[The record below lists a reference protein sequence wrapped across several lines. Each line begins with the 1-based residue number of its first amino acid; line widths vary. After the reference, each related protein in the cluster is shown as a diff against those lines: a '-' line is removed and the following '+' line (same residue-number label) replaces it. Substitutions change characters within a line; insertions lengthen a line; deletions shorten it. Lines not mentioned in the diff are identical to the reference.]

1 MPRLFCSLN
10 ILRRETDDLLKKR
23 RGRDK
28 TPRMTSPRTLLKAW
42 NLQPKKQLGQNFLA
56 DPSTANMIVDRA
68 GIGPEEVV
76 LEIGAG
82 LGALTVP
89 AARRAQR
96 VFAVETDDRLIGLL
110 ETELLAHH
118 ITNTTVLKQD
128 ILKFNLPEF
137 LRKERIPGRLVVL
150 GNLPYNVS
158 SQVVVRLIGAKEGVD
173 RAAMMFQREL
183 AQRLLADPGGRDYG
197 RLTAML
203 RYCAD
208 VEPLARVNAPLF
220 YPRPK
225 VDSEVLMIRFRE
237 KPEYPAEDEAFLF
250 RVIKA
255 AFGQRRKNLKNAL
268 SGSDLRLAPE
278 KARAALEAAGIDPVR
293 RAETL
298 TVKEFVDLSHQVR
311 GAA

>member
-1 MPRLFCSLN
+1 
-10 ILRRETDDLLKKR
+10 
-23 RGRDK
+23 
-28 TPRMTSPRTLLKAW
+28 MTSPRSLLKAW

-56 DPSTANMIVDRA
+56 DPSTANMIVNRA

-82 LGALTVP
+82 LGALTIP
-89 AARRAQR
+89 AARAAKRLY
-96 VFAVETDDRLIGLL
+96 AVETDDRLIGLL
-110 ETELLAHH
+110 GTELLAHGV
-118 ITNTTVLKQD
+118 TNATVLKQD
-128 ILKFNLPEF
+128 ILKFDLGAFIRE
-137 LRKERIPGRLVVL
+137 EAISGRLVVL

-158 SQVVVRLIGAKEGVD
+158 SQVVVRLIGAREGVD
-173 RAAMMFQREL
+173 RAAMMFQHEL
-183 AQRLLADPGGRDYG
+183 ARRLLAEPGGKDYG

-208 VEPLARVNAPLF
+208 IEPLARVNAPLF

-225 VDSEVLMIRFRE
+225 VDSEVLMIRFR
-237 KPEYPAEDEAFLF
+237 KTPAYPAEDEGFLF

-268 SGSDLRLAPE
+268 SGSDLRIRPDT
-278 KARAALEAAGIDPVR
+278 ARAALEAAGIDPIR

-298 TVKEFVDLSHQVR
+298 TIPEFVELSRRIQGLR
-311 GAA
+311 

>member
-1 MPRLFCSLN
+1 MARAGD
-10 ILRRETDDLLKKR
+10 EDALKNR
-23 RGRDK
+23 NGHGK
-28 TPRMTSPRTLLKAW
+28 TLPMTSPRSLLKAW

-56 DPSTANMIVDRA
+56 DPSTANMIVNRA

-82 LGALTVP
+82 LGALTIP
-89 AARRAQR
+89 AARAAKRLY
-96 VFAVETDDRLIGLL
+96 AVETDDRLTGLL
-110 ETELLAHH
+110 ETELLAHAV
-118 ITNTTVLKQD
+118 TNARVLKED
-128 ILKFNLPEF
+128 ILKFDLGAF
-137 LRKERIPGRLVVL
+137 IRKEAIPDRLVVL

-158 SQVVVRLIGAKEGVD
+158 SQVVVRLIGAREGIH

-183 AQRLLADPGGRDYG
+183 ALRLLAEPGGKDYG

-208 VEPLARVNAPLF
+208 IEPLARVNAPLF

-237 KPEYPAEDEAFLF
+237 TPAYPAEDEGFLF

-268 SGSDLRLAPE
+268 SGSDLGIRPGT
-278 KARAALEAAGIDPVR
+278 ARTALEAAGIDPIR

-298 TVKEFVDLSHQVR
+298 SIPEFVDLSR
-311 GAA
+311 RIRDLR

>member
-1 MPRLFCSLN
+1 MHFHRPEKEEELKN
-10 ILRRETDDLLKKR
+10 RRD
-23 RGRDK
+23 RGK
-28 TPRMTSPRTLLKAW
+28 NLPMTSPRTLLKAW

-56 DPSTANMIVDRA
+56 DPSTANMIVNRA
-68 GIGPEEVV
+68 GIKPDETV

-82 LGALTVP
+82 LGALTIP
-89 AARRAQR
+89 AARAARKIYAL
-96 VFAVETDDRLIGLL
+96 ETDDRLIGLL
-110 ETELLAHH
+110 ETELLAHS
-118 ITNTTVLKQD
+118 ITNTAVLKQD
-128 ILKFNLPEF
+128 ILRFDLKAFIRQEA
-137 LRKERIPGRLVVL
+137 IPGRLVVL

-158 SQVVVRLIGAKEGVD
+158 SQVVVRLIHAREGVD

-183 AQRLLADPGGRDYG
+183 ALRLLAEPGGKDYG

-203 RYCAD
+203 RYCAE

-237 KPEYPAEDEAFLF
+237 TPAFPAEDEGFLF

-268 SGSDLRLAPE
+268 SGSDLRVRPE
-278 KARAALEAAGIDPVR
+278 TARAALKAAGIDPIR

-298 TVKEFVDLSHQVR
+298 TIPEFVELSHRIQELR
-311 GAA
+311 